1 MKIRQVYIEGFGKF
15 EDFSLNLK
23 DGLNIVFGGNA
34 AGKTTLANFIRYCL
48 TGNLA
53 KLEDY
58 RPWYSKKFGG
68 HLETD
73 EGTVLFGSGAVDPEV
88 FLFTSFLPEHVDDTL
103 EGSQKISSLVS
114 ESYRNLFPAREM
126 ERVMNEDFSSLME
139 KEKMLRNEIS
149 NLEMKINEWKG
160 KRKKVLLLMKKKKN
174 LEEELLKSRRLLDEE
189 RGRLEEE
196 KKRQLQS
203 IDFHLEE
210 VKKKL
215 LDVEAE
221 LKELE
226 SQIVS
231 SKNDLEEAYG
241 LFQKLNYLKE
251 RQSQLEMEI
260 KELEKKYN
268 ETREKMEDI
277 LKDFPAEVLKS

>member
-160 KRKKVLLLMKKKKN
+160 KRKKVLLLMKKKEKP
-174 LEEELLKSRRLLDEE
+174 
-189 RGRLEEE
+189 RGRVTE
-196 KKRQLQS
+196 K
-203 IDFHLEE
+203 
-210 VKKKL
+210 
-215 LDVEAE
+215 
-221 LKELE
+221 
-226 SQIVS
+226 
-231 SKNDLEEAYG
+231 
-241 LFQKLNYLKE
+241 QKAS
-251 RQSQLEMEI
+251 R
-260 KELEKKYN
+260 
-268 ETREKMEDI
+268 
-277 LKDFPAEVLKS
+277 